1 MSNFGTVYE
10 INLKTRMKNLYPVV
24 YENEKYYVCKV
35 HGCHDIKSISKSYSG
50 YDASRCAITYE
61 TFKQFYEDGKYANWN
76 NRIFVFVKTGE
87 PACFEPF
94 MEMTPE
100 EHRLEILEKNL
111 NGAKDILSRAIS
123 NLKYTEKCVEGA
135 KEKVKA
141 LEKEKAIIEKIMQE
155 KKLKKEN

>member
-1 MSNFGTVYE
+1 MSNIGTVYE

-35 HGCHDIKSISKSYSG
+35 HGCHDIKTFLKSSFWEN
-50 YDASRCAITYE
+50 ASWSAITYE
-61 TFKQFYEDGKYANWN
+61 TFKKFYEDDKYANWH

-94 MEMTPE
+94 MEMTAE
-100 EHRLEILEKNL
+100 EHRLEILERNL
-111 NGAKDILSRAIS
+111 NGAKNILSRAIS
-123 NLKYTEKCVEGA
+123 NLKYTGKCVEDA

-141 LEKEKAIIEKIMQE
+141 LEKEKANIEKIMQE